1 MPRQSLS
8 RSKLLVAG
16 GVALLG
22 SVSGRAAAAIPSDND
37 LSYLRLLVGAEL
49 LAADVQT
56 RALSSRKLPRRSRA
70 VLAKM
75 AADEKAHYARL
86 AQLVTAAGQTPAT
99 AGDIDFSY
107 PKGSFASH
115 AAVLNLAA
123 RIETLVLGAY
133 LGAVE
138 NVEAA
143 DVRLSVGQI
152 AANEAQHAS
161 ALAQLRGRA
170 VIGSAFAPVLQIDA
184 ASAALDRYES

>member
-8 RSKLLVAG
+8 RSKLLVVG

-22 SVSGRAAAAIPSDND
+22 GVARPAAAATPSDND
-37 LSYLRLLVGAEL
+37 LAYLRLLVGAEL
-49 LAADVQT
+49 LAADVQAQ
-56 RALSSRKLPRRSRA
+56 ALASRRLVRRSRA

-75 AADEKAHYARL
+75 AADDKAHYARL
-86 AQLVTAAGQTPAT
+86 AQLVAAAGQTPAT

-107 PKGSFASH
+107 PKGSFASQ

-123 RIETLVLGAY
+123 RIEELVLGAY

-138 NVEAA
+138 NVEAP
-143 DVRLSVGQI
+143 DVRVSLGQI

-170 VIGSAFAPVLQIDA
+170 VIGRAFAPALQIDA
-184 ASAALDRYES
+184 ASSALDRYES

>member
-8 RSKLLVAG
+8 RTKLLAVG

-22 SVSGRAAAAIPSDND
+22 GVARPAAAVTPSDND
-37 LSYLRLLVGAEL
+37 LAYLRLLVGAEL
-49 LAADVQT
+49 LAADVQAK
-56 RALSSRKLPRRSRA
+56 ALASRRLVRRSRA

-75 AADEKAHYARL
+75 AADDKAHHTRL
-86 AQLVTAAGQTPAT
+86 AQLVAASGQTPAA

-107 PKGSFASH
+107 PKGSFASP
-115 AAVLNLAA
+115 AAVLSLAA
-123 RIETLVLGAY
+123 RIEALVLGAY

-138 NVEAA
+138 NVEAP
-143 DVRLSVGQI
+143 DVRVALGQI

-161 ALAQLRGRA
+161 ALALLRGRA
-170 VIGSAFAPVLQIDA
+170 VIGTAFAPVLQIDA